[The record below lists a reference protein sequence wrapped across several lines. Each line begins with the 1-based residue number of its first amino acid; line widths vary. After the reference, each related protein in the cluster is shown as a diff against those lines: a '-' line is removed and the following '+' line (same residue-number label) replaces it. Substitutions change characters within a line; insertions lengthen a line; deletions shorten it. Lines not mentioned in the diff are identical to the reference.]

1 MDDRQPVSLARR
13 ALSYLICYLVAVQ
26 PMLPVMAAEITPVTP
41 GTKMDAAG
49 NGVPVVNIATPNQ
62 AGISHNQYDQYN
74 VGQQGLILNNAT
86 GQLTQTQLGGLIQN
100 NPNLRAGQEARA
112 IINEVVGANR
122 TQLQGYT
129 EVAGRAANV
138 MVANPYGITCNGC
151 GFINTPNVTLTTGKP
166 QFDASGNLAALEVS
180 KGTITI
186 EGQGLDGSKAD
197 AVSIVAR
204 ATEINAGIHA
214 KDLTVTLGANRV
226 GQDGSVTP
234 IRGEGPAPG
243 VAVDTSA
250 LGGMYANRIHLV
262 SSEKGVGVNLG
273 NLLARQ
279 GDITLDA
286 NGKLAVH
293 DSLSSG
299 ALTVSA
305 QSVELSGEHKSAGPA
320 AITAQNGISL
330 NNGSLGSDRAV
341 ALQGGSRLQVSGGK
355 IMAGDSINLAATSL
369 SLDSGS
375 ALNATNNISF
385 NAQPD
390 FTGGSGL
397 DPAGQFDNAGQVTAG
412 NNLSVNAFTTGN
424 SGGLLAKGQL
434 AAVGNYVANQGILQG
449 NNVRIKSNSLNNGG
463 TLQSADA
470 VTLDAFTLENN
481 GTLIAKGQLNA
492 VSNSFDNRGT
502 LQGSGVDI
510 KSNALRNSGTLQSAG
525 LLTLNG
531 NSLDQLGTLGATGD
545 GVLTFRDRIS
555 NTQGASLLSDGA
567 LTLSTGDLFQD
578 GNLSGRSGLAINSDN
593 LSSAAGASS
602 ASQGDI
608 ALQVGKHVDINGDVN
623 ADGMLTS
630 TSGSLHT
637 GTTAHLQGQNITL
650 QAGQIALE
658 GTQAAKQRLHI
669 TGTDLTHAG
678 KSSGDDVILSASGS
692 LSNQGSLVANDGLQ
706 ANAANLSNTGTGS
719 GKDINFTATGTL
731 INAGALVAKN
741 QLQVGTASLNN
752 SGTLTAPQLSL
763 SSDSLINSGL
773 IQGTQTL
780 ALRSQDLT
788 NQRSGSIATAGD
800 LTLTLPDF
808 SNSGLL
814 STGGALQ
821 LSGGSLT
828 NDGEINALSL
838 QSDNGRLTNLT
849 GGKLLATGALQLAN
863 DQFNNSGLVAA
874 KGLGLNAA
882 TLDNAG
888 RIQGSDSLTLQAGT
902 FTNRQGGE
910 LLTPGQLT
918 LNSGDLTNAGLI
930 QGEKLALTADNWV
943 NSGNAL
949 SAGNATLKAKTLTNS
964 GKILG
969 QQSIDLQGNT
979 TDNSGWLLAKVLAFQ
994 GDLINSG
1001 LIQGDTA
1008 LTLKGGSLSN
1018 QATGQLQTAGNADIT
1033 ASSLNNQGQLQGD
1046 NLAVTA
1052 QSWQNSGSAR
1062 AMKNVTA
1069 SVAGELNNGGTLTG
1083 QQAMNLQAGKVTNGG
1098 TLAADQLSLQAPRL
1112 SNAGLLQGN
1121 SALAMT
1127 SAQIANLAN
1136 GRLVSGSGLSL
1147 APVQLINDGAVQV
1160 AGTFSVNGGDFTNNG
1175 QVNADALNATLTG
1188 TLNNGGN
1195 GKLLARQ
1202 LAQVQAQSLT
1212 NAGIVAGQQLQI
1224 TGDTLQNQGLLQ
1236 GDNALTAGFRQL
1248 DNQASGQLITGGAL
1262 TLQGTDA
1269 RNAGIWQGSQLSYRF
1284 GSLKNTGT
1292 LNGTGTLDGQ
1302 TSGLLDNSG
1311 NLITGGNASLNAD
1324 SLVNSGKIMAGG
1336 LTLRAGSLNNSGLWQ
1351 GSTTLDAL
1359 SNGDLTQ
1366 SSTGRTLSGGD
1377 LLLGAAT
1384 LNTAGTLQGGNAQIT
1399 AGSWQNQGSLLS
1411 TGDLTAAIDNDL
1423 YNGGS
1428 LLSQGGAQ
1436 LSAQNLVN
1444 TGAVLAEKT
1453 MTLSGGTLNN
1463 SGAIQGDTL
1472 SVTPASVTNQGNLI
1486 GLKSLTLGPAPQ
1498 RFSMLLAQS
1507 APARELVNNAG
1518 GQLLTQG
1525 TLNITAGNVTNN
1537 GTWQGQ
1543 QILLNAAKLANGGA
1557 IQSADGLQ
1565 LTLTDRLDAAAGSK
1579 ISANGTAALQALTL
1593 ANQGQ
1598 WVAKNLMLK
1607 GDTLSNNGNIAG
1619 TDGLTVQLN
1628 GALTQEQDKT
1638 LLSAGKLS
1646 LQAASLSN
1654 AGRIQG
1660 SDLVINTGT
1669 VDNTG
1674 RLQGDNSLQLSTSG
1688 QLTNATS
1695 GTVLSQNALSLTTPD
1710 LYNDGLIQGAGGTV
1724 SATNSATNNGRLLT
1738 GGVLTFTTPQ
1748 LVNNGW
1754 LQAGQLT
1761 LNASGLTNN
1770 GTLLADQQGTLNGNG
1785 FQNQGTAQAGNLA
1798 VNYQTLNNSG
1808 TLLGTGQLSVNAAQV
1823 NLAGSGRLFSGGTL
1837 SLVSNGFDQFG
1848 QVVALGDAVLNLA
1861 NSFVSHNTLAAGN
1874 RLTLNSNGSLENQST
1889 MQGQGVTLNA
1899 GGDLTNNG
1907 QITTGSADS
1916 SLTGNRIA
1924 MNGAGS
1930 LQGGGNVTLNS
1941 RSDVTLDGFTGT
1953 LGNLTISTPG
1963 SLVNTALLY
1972 AGQNLYLFANSIRNQ
1987 RGDILAGNSLW
1998 MQRDG
2003 AGNANGEVIN
2013 TSGTIETQGGDITI
2027 RTGNL
2032 LNQRDGLRVDQ
2043 NTQKTTGLPKEVG
2056 QASFSYYFGQL
2067 PSDEIGY
2074 YTKTIRHGG
2083 SPGKG
2088 NGSETTYI
2096 YSAPNLKGAVK
2107 RFLTETTTLT
2117 ASADGG
2123 IARISSGNNLD
2134 VFAGQVNNLASFILA
2149 NGTISLSG
2157 NTLNNQSWFNG
2168 VRKTYLTYKY
2178 NGPIGTETLPEY
2190 SSYCGC
2196 MSGSEISK
2204 VVYNLSSAPE
2214 QETTLSGDALR
2225 SVIQAGGNISANF
2238 SGNVSNTA
2246 LTPNAGRTG
2255 NTLSAPRLQGLSA
2268 LSRIGTQQHQQI
2280 SGTDQVTIN
2289 SPQWRNQLLG
2299 ALQQIN
2305 GGSVMDNSE
2314 PDKASLVNHTSGK
2327 FDSADL
2333 GRPARL
2339 ITDTS
2344 VSAVNLRDY
2353 KSASVDISA
2362 YPVPSGDNG
2371 YFVLGNSKSPYLIT
2385 LNPKLNGLGQLNNSL
2400 FGDLN
2405 ALLGRQ
2411 PGQAPQESR
2420 QLYTDKT
2427 TFLGSSYLL
2436 DRLNL
2441 KPNYDYRFLGDAAFD
2456 TRYVSNV
2463 VLNQT
2468 GSRYLNGIGSELDQM
2483 RYLMDNAA
2491 SAQRALGL
2499 QFGVSLSAQQVASL
2513 DKSIVWWEAA
2523 TINGETVM
2531 VPKVY
2536 LSSKDVEMHD
2546 GSVIAGN
2553 NVTLSG
2559 GDITNSGSTVT
2570 AKNNLAV
2577 SSQNNVN
2584 NLSAGMLYA
2593 GENLQLI
2600 AINNINN
2607 VSSNITGKKVA
2618 LESVNGDIN
2627 NTTATSLWQSNISGD
2642 KRNVTSAS
2650 QTFIGRSATIASL
2663 GSLSLKAGNDINI
2676 KGANVNAGGDLLMNA
2691 WHDIAIKE
2699 NQVTSAFNF
2708 QNTGNQNITNTA
2720 SQISAGHNLA
2730 IQSGHDLN
2738 VMASNLNAANDAS
2751 LQAGNDLNLS
2761 SATNSQN
2768 SRNGNQE
2775 SHSTGLDRTAVSSG
2789 GSLSLAAGQDINSQ
2803 AAAIAATGNAALKAG
2818 RDINL
2823 NADATGSGYSER
2835 GDKKTVISE
2844 TVRQQGTEIASG
2856 GSTTMAAGRDINT
2869 QATDVTA
2876 QRDIAL
2882 QAGRDVNLNTAT
2894 ESDYY
2899 YKEETKTKKGF
2910 LSKKTTHT
2918 IEEDKATNE
2927 KGTQLSG
2934 NNVSVTAGNNLT
2946 VQGSS
2951 VAGQSGVALSAGND
2965 VNVLAAT
2972 DTQSTYRLKEEKK
2985 SGFGSSGLGISY
2997 GKQSSKS
3004 EYKGAK
3010 VTQSDARSLIGAAD
3024 GGVTVSAGQNALVKG
3039 SDVVAGGNNGDI
3051 TVTAK
3056 NITLIA
3062 GQDHITERTHQ
3073 ESKSSG
3079 IGLSLSGT
3087 LLDTIR
3093 NLRDVVHQNSS
3104 FYQQAK
3110 SVGTEL
3116 GATLLD
3122 SPGLS
3127 LSYNHSSS
3135 KADQKS
3141 DSIYQSG
3148 SSLSASGSVLLKA
3161 KGNGPDGNILLQG
3174 SSVAAGNKAELKA
3187 TNNVDIVTSQDSQS
3201 VSSESSSKRLSLTSG
3216 ASPAGFVRMAGNS
3229 PNHGSPASPVGIA
3242 REQQTSNASY
3252 LTQHTS
3258 SVTGNTVSIDSDKGD
3273 INLSGSTVTGKQSV
3287 TLTAKQGNV
3296 NLTTGEDK
3304 QDISAQGGSTLIG
3317 SLGGDGYSGT
3327 LGWGSTAWNKART
3340 GTQQSNLRSGV
3351 VSEQGN
3357 VSVSAGKDISLQ
3369 GADVYAGNALNVDGR
3384 NINLNPSEDSN
3395 RASSNSKSAQYGVTA
3410 QVSGYAVSIAQAADK
3425 VADAHKNNSDPRLQA
3440 IYAAQAALT
3449 ALSAATQ
3456 NTAAIK
3462 VSVSATAGTS
3472 HQSVEQSSMVQ
3483 SGSVLKSQGDTT
3495 LTAAENITG
3504 KGAKIS
3510 GDNVALTAGKDIA
3523 LSSAQDQTSQ
3533 ESTSGGNHYG
3543 VGVGFGLGGSQNGF
3557 SIELAASQNSAN
3569 ANGSSVTH
3577 HNSDITARG
3586 DLSVKAGQD
3595 VTLNG
3600 AGLKGNHVELNAGRN
3615 LNIASQQDQ
3624 STYDSHQSSSGF
3636 SASIC
3641 VPPICAGVP
3650 VQGSASMSGSKIYND
3665 YASVQ
3670 QQSGIR
3676 AGDGGYNIY
3685 VGNHTQLDG
3694 AVIASS
3700 ATPDKNHL
3708 STGTLGWS
3716 DIDNHAKSGGSG
3728 YGISAS
3734 TSGMPSAGLTQVKAG
3749 ADSVTHSA
3757 VSAGTIDIR
3766 DPASQKQD
3774 LATLSRDT
3782 DSASGALSD
3791 HFNAQ
3796 KVQDNLDVQR
3806 EMTALGQQAIQS
3818 TFDYLK
3824 EKEKNEQLD
3833 KLKDDPA
3840 FNKLTP
3846 EQKSLVLSSLDK
3858 QTEEKY
3864 GIGSKMQIA
3873 AQAVSGV
3880 FSALAGGNASG
3891 AVAAG
3896 AAPLL
3901 AQMIKQASGDN
3912 DAMRILLHTLA
3923 SGLIARAQGGSVAG
3937 AAAGGFTAAALGTN
3951 DALSKLFFGKEAALL
3966 TADEKQ
3972 LIANIVTLAGAGVG
3986 GAVGGGTGAG
3996 SGGSAART
4004 EVENNTLSV
4013 PQIESFAEKAKG
4025 CEARGDCGQIVKE
4038 MEDLSL
4044 KQQKEMIAV
4053 CSTNP
4058 AACKEKYGDIPA
4070 NGMLVRKA
4078 LDGLFDADVPSQL
4091 KNDISSFWAQQMEAE
4106 GVVTS
4111 TEFASQ
4117 LENRYGMDKQQSE
4130 ILAMAVLGAVTGG
4143 MGKAGASTPGKTISA
4158 KPEWL
4163 QNVQAGNKFNEEQ
4176 SKNYPYNELYV
4187 NKPNG
4192 NGYYRVDSYNPAK
4205 GEIVSR
4211 KFTQFADITE
4221 ATATSYIREA
4231 VNKYPAGAT
4240 VANVPSS
4247 GDLGGSLLKG
4257 INILEIPP
4265 QTKPIPQS
4273 IIDIAKESGV
4283 VIRDTNGKVY
4293 K

>member
-41 GTKMDAAG
+41 GTRMDAAG

-62 AGISHNQYDQYN
+62 AGVSHNQYDQYN

-100 NPNLRAGQEARA
+100 NPNLKAGQEARA

-122 TQLQGYT
+122 SQLQGYT

-166 QFDASGNLAALEVS
+166 QFDANGNLAALEVS

-226 GQDGSVTP
+226 GQDGSITP
-234 IRGEGPAPG
+234 INGEGPAPG

-293 DSLSSG
+293 NSLSSG
-299 ALTVSA
+299 ALTASA
-305 QSVELSGEHKSAGPA
+305 QSVELSGEHKASGPA
-320 AITAQNGISL
+320 TITAQNAISL
-330 NNGSLGSDRAV
+330 HDGSLGSDRAV
-341 ALQGGSRLQVSGGK
+341 SLQGGKRLQINSGK
-355 IMAGDSINLAATSL
+355 IVAGDSINLAATSL
-369 SLDSGS
+369 SLDNGS
-375 ALNATNNISF
+375 ALNATNNITF

-390 FTGGSGL
+390 LAGNLSL
-397 DPAGQFDNAGQVTAG
+397 DSAGRFDNAGQFTAG
-412 NNLSVNAFTTGN
+412 NNLSLNAFTIGNTG
-424 SGGLLAKGQL
+424 SLSAKGQL
-434 AAVGNYVANQGILQG
+434 STVSNNVTNQGALQG
-449 NNVRIKSNSLNNGG
+449 NAIRLKS
-463 TLQSADA
+463 DA
-470 VTLDAFTLENN
+470 LT
-481 GTLIAKGQLNA
+481 
-492 VSNSFDNRGT
+492 
-502 LQGSGVDI
+502 
-510 KSNALRNSGTLQSAG
+510 NSGTLQ
-525 LLTLNG
+525 
-531 NSLDQLGTLGATGD
+531 GAD
-545 GVLTFRDRIS
+545 
-555 NTQGASLLSDGA
+555 A
-567 LTLSTGDLFQD
+567 LTLDT
-578 GNLSGRSGLAINSDN
+578 
-593 LSSAAGASS
+593 
-602 ASQGDI
+602 
-608 ALQVGKHVDINGDVN
+608 
-623 ADGMLTS
+623 MT
-630 TSGSLHT
+630 
-637 GTTAHLQGQNITL
+637 
-650 QAGQIALE
+650 
-658 GTQAAKQRLHI
+658 
-669 TGTDLTHAG
+669 
-678 KSSGDDVILSASGS
+678 
-692 LSNQGSLVANDGLQ
+692 
-706 ANAANLSNTGTGS
+706 
-719 GKDINFTATGTL
+719 
-731 INAGALVAKN
+731 
-741 QLQVGTASLNN
+741 LNN
-752 SGTLTAPQLSL
+752 SGSLTAPQLTL
-763 SSDSLINSGL
+763 NSDAITNSGL
-773 IQGTQTL
+773 LQGTQNLTVL
-780 ALRSQDLT
+780 SKRLT
-788 NQRSGSIATAGD
+788 NLKNGSVATAGD
-800 LTLTLPDF
+800 LTLNLPDF

-814 STGGALQ
+814 SSGGALQ
-821 LSGGSLT
+821 LSGNSLI

-838 QSDNGRLTNLT
+838 RSDNSQLTNLA
-849 GGKLLATGALQLAN
+849 GGKLLATGPLQLAN
-863 DQFNNSGLVAA
+863 NQLTNGGLIAA
-874 KGLGLNAA
+874 NQLGLTAD
-882 TLDNAG
+882 TLNNTG
-888 RIQGSDSLTLQAGT
+888 RIQGANSLNLKAGKLN
-902 FTNRQGGE
+902 NRQGGE
-910 LLTPGQLT
+910 LLTSEQLT

-930 QGEKLALTADNWV
+930 QADKLALTADNWS

-949 SAGNATLKAKTLTNS
+949 SAGDATLKAKTLTNS

-969 QQSIDLQGNT
+969 QQSVDLQGNT

-1001 LIQGDTA
+1001 LIQGDTT
-1008 LTLKGGSLSN
+1008 LTLKGNSLTN
-1018 QATGQLQTAGNADIT
+1018 QATGQLQTAGNADIA
-1033 ASSLNNQGQLQGD
+1033 ASTLDNQGQLQGD
-1046 NLAVTA
+1046 NLSVTA

-1062 AMKNVTA
+1062 AAKDATA
-1069 SVAGELNNGGTLTG
+1069 SVVGELNNGGTLTS
-1083 QQAMNLQAGKVTNGG
+1083 QQVMNLQSGNVTNTG
-1098 TLAADQLSLQAPRL
+1098 TLAADQLTVQAPQI

-1121 SALAMT
+1121 SALAIT

-1136 GRLVSGSGLSL
+1136 GKLVSGSGLSL
-1147 APVQLINDGAVQV
+1147 APVQLTNDGLLQV
-1160 AGTFSVNGGDFTNNG
+1160 AGTFNVNGGDFTNNG
-1175 QVNADALNATLTG
+1175 QVSADALNTSLTG
-1188 TLNNGGN
+1188 TLNNGEN

-1212 NAGIVAGQQLQI
+1212 NAGIIAGQQLQI
-1224 TGDTLQNQGLLQ
+1224 SGDRLQNQGLLQ

-1248 DNQASGQLITGGAL
+1248 DNLVG
-1262 TLQGTDA
+1262 
-1269 RNAGIWQGSQLSYRF
+1269 
-1284 GSLKNTGT
+1284 
-1292 LNGTGTLDGQ
+1292 
-1302 TSGLLDNSG
+1302 G
-1311 NLITGGNASLNAD
+1311 NLITGGSGSLNTG
-1324 SLVNSGKIMAGG
+1324 SLVNSGKIMASG
-1336 LTLRAGSLNNSGLWQ
+1336 LTLRGGSLNNSGLWQ
-1351 GSTTLDAL
+1351 GITSLDAL
-1359 SNGDLTQ
+1359 STGDLTQ
-1366 SSTGRTLSGGD
+1366 SSTGKALSGGD

-1384 LNTAGTLQGGNAQIT
+1384 LNTAGTLQGVNAEIT

-1411 TGDLTAAIDNDL
+1411 TGDLSAAIDSNL
-1423 YNGGS
+1423 TNGGS

-1436 LSAQNLVN
+1436 LRAQNLVN
-1444 TGAVLAEKT
+1444 TGSILAEKA
-1453 MTLSGGTLNN
+1453 MTLNGSSLNN

-1472 SVTPASVTNQGNLI
+1472 SITPASVTNQGNLI

-1498 RFSMLLAQS
+1498 RFRMLLAQS
-1507 APARELVNNAG
+1507 APTRELVNNAG

-1525 TLNITAGNVTNN
+1525 ALTITADNVTNN
-1537 GTWQGQ
+1537 GAWQGQ
-1543 QILLNAAKLANGGA
+1543 QILLNATKLANGGA

-1593 ANQGQ
+1593 VNQGQ
-1598 WVAKNLMLK
+1598 WMAKNLTLK
-1607 GDTLSNNGNIAG
+1607 GDTLNNNGEITGA
-1619 TDGLTVQLN
+1619 DSLTVQLN
-1628 GALTQEQDKT
+1628 GGLTQQQDKT
-1638 LLSAGKLS
+1638 LLSAGKIS
-1646 LQAASLSN
+1646 LQSAALNN

-1660 SDLVINTGT
+1660 SELEINTGAL
-1669 VDNTG
+1669 DNAG
-1674 RLQGDNSLQLSTSG
+1674 RLQGDNNLLLSATG
-1688 QLTNATS
+1688 HLTNAAN
-1695 GTVLSQNALSLTTPD
+1695 GTLVSQNALTLTTPD
-1710 LYNDGLIQGAGGTV
+1710 LYNYGLIQGAGGTV
-1724 SATNSATNNGRLLT
+1724 NATNSATNNGRLLA
-1738 GGVLTFTTPQ
+1738 GGALTFTTPQ

-1770 GTLLADQQGTLNGNG
+1770 GTLLADQQGTLNGTN
-1785 FQNQGTAQAGNLA
+1785 FQNQGMAQGGNLA
-1798 VNYQTLNNSG
+1798 VNYQNLSNSG
-1808 TLLGTGQLSVNAAQV
+1808 TVLGTGQLNVNAAQV
-1823 NLAGSGRLFSGGTL
+1823 NLAGSGRLFSGGGLT
-1837 SLVSNGFDQFG
+1837 LVSNGFDQFG
-1848 QVVALGDAVLNLA
+1848 QVVALGDVLVNLA

-1907 QITTGSADS
+1907 QITTGGADS

-1930 LQGGGNVTLNS
+1930 LQGGGNVTLSS

-2013 TSGTIETQGGDITI
+2013 TSGTIETQGGDINI
-2027 RTGNL
+2027 NTGHL
-2032 LNQRDGLRVDQ
+2032 LNTRDGLSVSE
-2043 NTQKTTGLPKEVG
+2043 NKTSSVRDDLGKSTINVSITDMKPGE
-2056 QASFSYYFGQL
+2056 F
-2067 PSDEIGY
+2067 GY
-2074 YTKTIRHGG
+2074 YVVKTQTECE
-2083 SPGKG
+2083 SWGKG
-2088 NGSETTYI
+2088 NGGRCRPGTTSYI
-2096 YSAPNLKGAVK
+2096 YAPTKDWTSRTFLSSSVSVK
-2107 RFLTETTTLT
+2107 VN
-2117 ASADGG
+2117 ANGNA
-2123 IARISSGNNLD
+2123 ARLASGNNLSIR
-2134 VFAGQVNNLASFILA
+2134 AGGIDNQASNILSQKD
-2149 NGTISLSG
+2149 IYLSG
-2157 NTLNNQSWFNG
+2157 GQLNNQSWQSG
-2168 VRKTYLTYKY
+2168 TQSSYLIYKY
-2178 NGPIGTETLPEY
+2178 QGPLAVYTAGSIVQKGKGLNITNDGTTTLAKTNTI
-2190 SSYCGC
+2190 SY
-2196 MSGSEISK
+2196 
-2204 VVYNLSSAPE
+2204 
-2214 QETTLSGDALR
+2214 TLSGHEESYSPGELYR
-2225 SVIQAGGNISANF
+2225 SVIQAGGNVNDNF
-2238 SGNVSNTA
+2238 SSNISNTNTTA
-2246 LTPNAGRTG
+2246 NAGWTG
-2255 NTLSAPRLQGLSA
+2255 NTISTPGIRGLASLSQASA
-2268 LSRIGTQQHQQI
+2268 QQRQQI
-2280 SGTDQVTIN
+2280 AGADKVAVN
-2289 SPQWRNQLLG
+2289 SPQWRDQLQG
-2299 ALQQIN
+2299 ALQQVN
-2305 GGSVMDNSE
+2305 SVSALDNSAT
-2314 PDKASLVNHTSGK
+2314 DKTSLVNHTAGNMSR
-2327 FDSADL
+2327 ADL
-2333 GRPARL
+2333 SQSGNL
-2339 ITDTS
+2339 ITDPS
-2344 VSAVNLRDY
+2344 VSAANLRNY
-2353 KSASVDISA
+2353 QPASVDTSA
-2362 YPVPSGDNG
+2362 YPIPSGANG
-2371 YFVLGNSKSPYLIT
+2371 YFVMGNSKSPYLIT
-2385 LNPKLNGLGQLNNSL
+2385 LNPKLNGLGQLDNSL

-2411 PGQAPQESR
+2411 PGQPTQETR

-2513 DKSIVWWEAA
+2513 DKSMVWWEAA

-2559 GDITNSGSTVT
+2559 GDISNDGSTIT
-2570 AKNNLAV
+2570 AKNNLSV
-2577 SSQNNVN
+2577 NSQNSIN
-2584 NLSAGMLYA
+2584 NLNAGMICA

-2607 VSSNITGKKVA
+2607 ISSNISGKKVD
-2618 LESVNGDIN
+2618 LESANGDIN
-2627 NTTATSLWQSNISGD
+2627 NITTTDLWQLDAKNNGGLEKKYSETLTKATANITAVD
-2642 KRNVTSAS
+2642 
-2650 QTFIGRSATIASL
+2650 
-2663 GSLSLKAGNDINI
+2663 SLSMKAGNSINVT
-2676 KGANVNAGGDLLMNA
+2676 GANVKAGGDLLLDA
-2691 WHDIAIKE
+2691 WKDIAI
-2699 NQVTSAFNF
+2699 TD
-2708 QNTGNQNITNTA
+2708 NQNINDYSQTVYGHGRGWEGRVIGSTTQTQVSTTSSAITAGKNLSAHSGRDLTVTA
-2720 SQISAGHNLA
+2720 SNI
-2730 IQSGHDLN
+2730 
-2738 VMASNLNAANDAS
+2738 NAANDAS
-2751 LQAGNDLNLS
+2751 LTAGNNISLN
-2761 SATNSQN
+2761 SATNSQSSSKGNSSSSSVGSTRSQINSGGNLSLVAGQDITSQAANIASNGDVALKAGNNINLNSSSSTQN
-2768 SRNGNQE
+2768 SRSGNQE
-2775 SHSTGLDRTAVSSG
+2775 SHSTGVDRTSVSSG
-2789 GSLSLAAGQDINSQ
+2789 GNLSLSAGQDINSQ

-2823 NADATGSGYSER
+2823 NAEATGSGYSER

-2856 GSTTMAAGRDINT
+2856 GSTTLAAGRDINT
-2869 QATDVTA
+2869 EATDVTA
-2876 QRDIAL
+2876 KQDIAL

-2927 KGTQLSG
+2927 KSTQLSG
-2934 NNVSVTAGNNLT
+2934 DKVTITAGNNLT

-2951 VAGQSGVALSAGND
+2951 VAGQKGVELSAGND

-2997 GKQSSKS
+2997 GKQSAKS

-3024 GGVTVSAGQNALVKG
+3024 GAVTVTAGNNALVKG
-3039 SDVVAGGNNGDI
+3039 SDVVAGGSNGDI

-3056 NITLIA
+3056 NIALMA
-3062 GQDHITERTHQ
+3062 GQDRISESTHQ

-3079 IGLSLSGT
+3079 FGLSLSGT
-3087 LLDTIR
+3087 PLDTVR
-3093 NLRDVVHQNSS
+3093 NLRDAMHQNSS
-3104 FYQQAK
+3104 TYQQAK
-3110 SVGTEL
+3110 AVGNEL
-3116 GATLLD
+3116 GASMLD

-3127 LSYNHSSS
+3127 LTYNRSSS
-3135 KADQKS
+3135 KADQQS
-3141 DSIYQSG
+3141 NSIYQSG
-3148 SSLSASGSVLLKA
+3148 SSLSASGNVLLNA

-3174 SSVAAGNKAELKA
+3174 SSVAAGNKVGLKA
-3187 TNNVDIVTSQDSQS
+3187 SNNVDIVTTEDSQS
-3201 VSSESSSKRLSLTSG
+3201 VTSNSSSKNLSLTTG
-3216 ASPAGFVRMAGNS
+3216 ASPAGFARMAGNS
-3229 PNHGSPASPVGIA
+3229 PNNGSPATPVGIA
-3242 REQQTSNASY
+3242 REQQNNNSSY

-3273 INLSGSTVTGKQSV
+3273 INVSGSTVTGKQSV
-3287 TLTAKQGNV
+3287 ALTAKQGNV

-3304 QDISAQGGSTLIG
+3304 QDISAHGGSTLIG

-3327 LGWGSTAWNKART
+3327 IGWGSTAWNKAQT

-3357 VSVSAGKDISLQ
+3357 VSISAGKDVNLQ
-3369 GADVYAGNALNVDGR
+3369 GADVYAGNALNVDGK

-3395 RASSNSKSAQYGVTA
+3395 RASSSSKSAQYGITA

-3449 ALSAATQ
+3449 ALSATTQ
-3456 NTAAIK
+3456 STAAVK

-3472 HQSVEQSSMVQ
+3472 HQSVEQSSAVQ

-3510 GDNVALTAGKDIA
+3510 GDNVALTAGKDIG
-3523 LSSAQDQTSQ
+3523 LSAAQDQSSQ
-3533 ESTSGGNHYG
+3533 QSSSGGNHYG

-3577 HNSDITARG
+3577 HNSDVTARG

-3600 AGLKGNHVELNAGRN
+3600 ASLKGNHVELNAGRD

-3650 VQGSASMSGSKIYND
+3650 VQGSANISGGKVNNNF
-3665 YASVQ
+3665 ASVQ
-3670 QQSGIR
+3670 QQSGIK
-3676 AGDGGYNIY
+3676 AGNGGYDVY
-3685 VGNHTQLDG
+3685 VGQHTQLDG

-3749 ADSVTHSA
+3749 ADSVTRSA

-3796 KVQDNLDVQR
+3796 RVQDNLDVQR
-3806 EMTALGQQAIQS
+3806 EMTALGQQAIQE
-3818 TFDYLK
+3818 TFGYLK
-3824 EKEKNEQLD
+3824 AKEKNEQLD

-3840 FNKLTP
+3840 FNNLTP
-3846 EQKSLVLSSLDK
+3846 EQKNLVLNSLDK

-3923 SGLIARAQGGSVAG
+3923 SGLIAKAQGGSVAG
-3937 AAAGGFTAAALGTN
+3937 AAAGGFTAAAMGTK
-3951 DALSKLFFGKEAALL
+3951 DVLSRLFFGKEAALL

-3986 GAVGGGTGAG
+3986 GAVGGGSGAG

-4004 EVENNTLSV
+4004 EVENNSLSV

-4044 KQQKEMIAV
+4044 NQQKEMIAV
-4053 CSTNP
+4053 CASN
-4058 AACKEKYGDIPA
+4058 ASACKEKYGDIPA

-4078 LDGLFDADVPSQL
+4078 LDSLFDADVPAEM

-4117 LENRYGMDKQQSE
+4117 LESRYGMDKQQSE

-4143 MGKAGASTPGKTISA
+4143 MGKVGASTPGKTISA

-4163 QNVQAGNKFNEEQ
+4163 QNVQAGNKFNTEQ

-4192 NGYYRVDSYNPAK
+4192 NGYYRVDSYNPAT

-4221 ATATSYIREA
+4221 ATATNYIREA

-4247 GDLGGSLLKG
+4247 GDLAGSLLKG
-4257 INILEIPP
+4257 KNILEIPP
-4265 QTKPIPQS
+4265 QAKPIPQS
-4273 IIDIAKESGV
+4273 IIDTARKSGV

>member
-41 GTKMDAAG
+41 GTRMDAAG

-62 AGISHNQYDQYN
+62 AGVSHNQYDQYN

-100 NPNLRAGQEARA
+100 NPNLKAGQEARA

-122 TQLQGYT
+122 SQLQGYT
-129 EVAGRAANV
+129 EVAGKAANV

-166 QFDASGNLAALEVS
+166 QFDANGNLAALEVS

-226 GQDGSVTP
+226 GQDGSITP
-234 IRGEGPAPG
+234 INGEGPAPG

-293 DSLSSG
+293 NSLSSG
-299 ALTVSA
+299 ALTASA
-305 QSVELSGEHKSAGPA
+305 QSIELSGEHKSAGPA
-320 AITAQNGISL
+320 TITAQNAISL
-330 NNGSLGSDRAV
+330 HDGSLGSDRTI
-341 ALQGGSRLQVSGGK
+341 ALQGGKRLQINSGK
-355 IMAGDSINLAATSL
+355 IVAGDSINLAATSL
-369 SLDSGS
+369 SLDNGS

-390 FTGGSGL
+390 FTGGLSL

-434 AAVGNYVANQGILQG
+434 AMVGNYVTNQGILQG

-510 KSNALRNSGTLQSAG
+510 KSDALRNSGTLQSAG

-650 QAGQIALE
+650 RAGQIALE

-741 QLQVGTASLNN
+741 QLQVGSASLNN

-773 IQGTQTL
+773 IQGTQNL

-838 QSDNGRLTNLT
+838 QSDNGRLTNLA

-910 LLTPGQLT
+910 LLTTGQLT

-930 QGEKLALTADNWV
+930 QADKLALTADNWQ

-969 QQSIDLQGNT
+969 QQSVELQGNT

-1052 QSWQNSGSAR
+1052 QSWQNSGSAQ
-1062 AMKNVTA
+1062 ATKNITA
-1069 SVAGELNNGGTLTG
+1069 SVAGELNNGGTLTA
-1083 QQAMNLQAGKVTNGG
+1083 QQAMNLQAGKVTNAG
-1098 TLAADQLSLQAPRL
+1098 TLAADQLTIQAPQL
-1112 SNAGLLQGN
+1112 SNAGLIQGN
-1121 SALAMT
+1121 SALAIT

-1147 APVQLINDGAVQV
+1147 APVQLVNDGLLQV
-1160 AGTFSVNGGDFTNNG
+1160 AGTFSINGGDFTNNG
-1175 QVNADALNATLTG
+1175 QVNADALNTALTG
-1188 TLNNGGN
+1188 TLNNGVN

-1212 NAGIVAGQQLQI
+1212 NAGSVAGQQLQI

-1248 DNQASGQLITGGAL
+1248 NNLAGGQLITGGAL

-1269 RNAGIWQGSQLSYRF
+1269 RNAGTWQGSQLSYRF

-1292 LNGTGTLDGQ
+1292 LNGNRALDGQ
-1302 TSGLLDNSG
+1302 TTGLLDNSG
-1311 NLITGGNASLNAD
+1311 NLITGGNASLNAE
-1324 SLVNSGKIMAGG
+1324 SLTNSGKIMASG

-1351 GSTTLDAL
+1351 GSTSLDAL
-1359 SNGDLTQ
+1359 STGDLTQ
-1366 SSTGRTLSGGD
+1366 SSTGRALSGGD

-1384 LNTAGTLQGGNAQIT
+1384 LNTAGTLQGVNAEIT
-1399 AGSWQNQGSLLS
+1399 SGSWQNQGSLLS
-1411 TGDLTAAIDNDL
+1411 TGELTAAIDSNL
-1423 YNGGS
+1423 TNGGS

-1444 TGAVLAEKT
+1444 TGSVLAEKA
-1453 MTLSGGTLNN
+1453 MTLNGGSLNN

-1498 RFSMLLAQS
+1498 RFRMLLAQS
-1507 APARELVNNAG
+1507 APTRELVNNAG

-1525 TLNITAGNVTNN
+1525 ALTITADNVTNN
-1537 GTWQGQ
+1537 GSWQGQ

-1565 LTLTDRLDAAAGSK
+1565 LTLSDRLDAAAGSK

-1598 WVAKNLMLK
+1598 WVAKNLTLK
-1607 GDTLSNNGNIAG
+1607 GDTLNNNGDITGA
-1619 TDGLTVQLN
+1619 DSLSVQLN
-1628 GALTQEQDKT
+1628 GALTQQQDKN
-1638 LLSAGKLS
+1638 LLSAGKIS
-1646 LQAASLSN
+1646 LQSASLN
-1654 AGRIQG
+1654 NLGRIQG
-1660 SDLVINTGT
+1660 SELQINTGAL
-1669 VDNTG
+1669 DNAG
-1674 RLQGDNSLQLSTSG
+1674 RLQGDNNLLLSATG
-1688 QLTNATS
+1688 HLTNAAN
-1695 GTVLSQNALSLTTPD
+1695 GTLVSQNALTLTAPD
-1710 LYNDGLIQGAGGTV
+1710 LYNYGLIQGVGGTV
-1724 SATNSATNNGRLLT
+1724 NATNSATNNGRLLA
-1738 GGVLTFTTPQ
+1738 GGALTFTTPQ

-1770 GTLLADQQGTLNGNG
+1770 GTLLADQQGTLNGTN
-1785 FQNQGTAQAGNLA
+1785 FQNQGMAQGGNLA
-1798 VNYQTLNNSG
+1798 VNYQNLGNSG
-1808 TLLGTGQLSVNAAQV
+1808 TVLGTGQLNVNAAQV
-1823 NLAGSGRLFSGGTL
+1823 NLTGSGRLFSGGGLT
-1837 SLVSNGFDQFG
+1837 LVSNGFDQFG
-1848 QVVALGDAVLNLA
+1848 QVVALGDVLVNLA

-1907 QITTGSADS
+1907 QITTGGADS

-2032 LNQRDGLRVDQ
+2032 LNQRDGLRIEQ
-2043 NTQKTTGLPKEVG
+2043 STQKPSGLPKEVG
-2056 QASFSYYFGQL
+2056 QASFSYYLGQL
-2067 PSDEIGY
+2067 PTDEIGY

-2083 SPGKG
+2083 SEGKG

-2096 YSAPNLKGAVK
+2096 YSAPNRKAAEK

-2117 ASADGG
+2117 ASANGG
-2123 IARISSGNNLD
+2123 IARISAGNNLD
-2134 VFAGQVNNLASFILA
+2134 VFAGQANNLASIMLA
-2149 NGTISLSG
+2149 NGAISLSG

-2168 VRKTYLTYKY
+2168 VQKTYLTYKY
-2178 NGPIGTETLPEY
+2178 NGPIGTEDLPEY
-2190 SSYCGC
+2190 AAYCGC

-2214 QETTLSGDALR
+2214 QETTLSGEALR

-2238 SGNVSNTA
+2238 SGNISNTA

-2255 NTLSAPRLQGLSA
+2255 NTLSAPHLQGLSA
-2268 LSRIGTQQHQQI
+2268 LSGVGTQQRQQL
-2280 SGTDQVTIN
+2280 GETDKVAVN
-2289 SPQWRNQLLG
+2289 SPQWRDQLQG
-2299 ALQQIN
+2299 ALQQVN
-2305 GGSVMDNSE
+2305 GDSSLDNST
-2314 PDKASLVNHTSGK
+2314 PDKASLVTHVSGN
-2327 FDSADL
+2327 FSRADL
-2333 GRPARL
+2333 SQSGRL
-2339 ITDTS
+2339 ISDPA
-2344 VSAVNLRDY
+2344 VSTANLRSY
-2353 KSASVDISA
+2353 KPASVDTSA
-2362 YPVPSGDNG
+2362 YPIPSGDNG
-2371 YFVLGNSKSPYLIT
+2371 YFVFGNSKSPYLIT
-2385 LNPKLNGLGQLNNSL
+2385 LNPKLNGLGQLDNSL

-2436 DRLNL
+2436 DRLSL

-2513 DKSIVWWEAA
+2513 DKSMVWWEAT

-2559 GDITNSGSTVT
+2559 GDITNDGSTIT
-2570 AKNNLAV
+2570 AKNNLTV
-2577 SSQNNVN
+2577 SSQNSVN
-2584 NLSAGMLYA
+2584 NLNAGMLYA
-2593 GENLQLI
+2593 GENLQLT

-2607 VSSNITGKKVA
+2607 VSSNISGKKVA

-2627 NTTATSLWQSNISGD
+2627 NTTATTLWQMNASSNE
-2642 KRNVTSAS
+2642 RNIVTAK
-2650 QTFIGRSATIASL
+2650 QTFVGPTATITSL
-2663 GSLSLKAGNDINI
+2663 GSLSLKSGNDINI
-2676 KGANVNAGGDLLMNA
+2676 KGANLSAGGDLLINA
-2691 WHDIAIKE
+2691 WHDIAITN
-2699 NQVTSAFNF
+2699 NQVTSGLAF
-2708 QNTGNQNITNTA
+2708 QNSGNQKVTNTA
-2720 SQISAGHNLA
+2720 SQISAGHNLSV
-2730 IQSGHDLN
+2730 QSGHDLN
-2738 VMASNLNAANDAS
+2738 VTASNLNAANDAT
-2751 LQAGNDLNLS
+2751 LKAGNDLNLN
-2761 SATNSQN
+2761 SATNTQN
-2768 SRNGNQE
+2768 NRSGNQE

-2789 GSLSLAAGQDINSQ
+2789 GNLSLAAGQDINSQ

-2823 NADATGSGYSER
+2823 NAEATGSGYSER

-2856 GSTTMAAGRDINT
+2856 GSTTMVAGRDINT
-2869 QATDVTA
+2869 EATDVTA
-2876 QRDIAL
+2876 KQDIAL

-2918 IEEDKATNE
+2918 IQEDSATNE
-2927 KGTQLSG
+2927 KGTLLSG
-2934 NNVSVTAGNNLT
+2934 NNVSVK
-2946 VQGSS
+2946 
-2951 VAGQSGVALSAGND
+2951 AGND
-2965 VNVLAAT
+2965 L
-2972 DTQSTYRLKEEKK
+2972 
-2985 SGFGSSGLGISY
+2985 
-2997 GKQSSKS
+2997 
-3004 EYKGAK
+3004 
-3010 VTQSDARSLIGAAD
+3010 
-3024 GGVTVSAGQNALVKG
+3024 LVKG
-3039 SDVVAGGNNGDI
+3039 SQVVGDGNVALDAGNNVDIAAATNTDSTWRFSETKKSGLMGTGGIGISIGSSKSLQEMRDKGTSQSQSISTVGSTKGNVSITAGKQLQVNGADLVAGGNMALQGDSV
-3051 TVTAK
+3051 TVTPGHDLR
-3056 NITLIA
+3056 TH
-3062 GQDHITERTHQ
+3062 DERTEQ
-3073 ESKSSG
+3073 RTSGLTLALSGAVAEAVNSAVAAAQSAKQQSDGRLAALQATKAVLSGVQANQASQLAQVQGDPNNG
-3079 IGLSLSGT
+3079 IGISISLS
-3087 LLDTIR
+3087 
-3093 NLRDVVHQNSS
+3093 
-3104 FYQQAK
+3104 
-3110 SVGTEL
+3110 
-3116 GATLLD
+3116 
-3122 SPGLS
+3122 
-3127 LSYNHSSS
+3127 
-3135 KADQKS
+3135 
-3141 DSIYQSG
+3141 
-3148 SSLSASGSVLLKA
+3148 
-3161 KGNGPDGNILLQG
+3161 
-3174 SSVAAGNKAELKA
+3174 
-3187 TNNVDIVTSQDSQS
+3187 
-3201 VSSESSSKRLSLTSG
+3201 
-3216 ASPAGFVRMAGNS
+3216 
-3229 PNHGSPASPVGIA
+3229 
-3242 REQQTSNASY
+3242 
-3252 LTQHTS
+3252 
-3258 SVTGNTVSIDSDKGD
+3258 
-3273 INLSGSTVTGKQSV
+3273 
-3287 TLTAKQGNV
+3287 
-3296 NLTTGEDK
+3296 
-3304 QDISAQGGSTLIG
+3304 
-3317 SLGGDGYSGT
+3317 
-3327 LGWGSTAWNKART
+3327 
-3340 GTQQSNLRSGV
+3340 TQQSK
-3351 VSEQGN
+3351 SEQH
-3357 VSVSAGKDISLQ
+3357 Q
-3369 GADVYAGNALNVDGR
+3369 
-3384 NINLNPSEDSN
+3384 
-3395 RASSNSKSAQYGVTA
+3395 Q
-3410 QVSGYAVSIAQAADK
+3410 
-3425 VADAHKNNSDPRLQA
+3425 SD
-3440 IYAAQAALT
+3440 T
-3449 ALSAATQ
+3449 
-3456 NTAAIK
+3456 
-3462 VSVSATAGTS
+3462 V
-3472 HQSVEQSSMVQ
+3472 
-3483 SGSVLKSQGDTT
+3483 
-3495 LTAAENITG
+3495 
-3504 KGAKIS
+3504 
-3510 GDNVALTAGKDIA
+3510 
-3523 LSSAQDQTSQ
+3523 
-3533 ESTSGGNHYG
+3533 
-3543 VGVGFGLGGSQNGF
+3543 
-3557 SIELAASQNSAN
+3557 
-3569 ANGSSVTH
+3569 NGST
-3577 HNSDITARG
+3577 I
-3586 DLSVKAGQD
+3586 
-3595 VTLNG
+3595 
-3600 AGLKGNHVELNAGRN
+3600 NAGRN
-3615 LNIASQQDQ
+3615 LSINATGKGQGRDSGNLVISGSQLKAGGDTTLQAANDITLTGAANTQ
-3624 STYDSHQSSSGF
+3624 QTTGKNSSSGGG
-3636 SASIC
+3636 I
-3641 VPPICAGVP
+3641 GVSFG
-3650 VQGSASMSGSKIYND
+3650 VGAGSAGLSVF
-3665 YASVQ
+3665 ASVNGAKGNEKGNGTVWSETTLDSGGKVAISSGRDTTLSGAQ
-3670 QQSGIR
+3670 VNGNSVKADVGRDLTITSLQDSDKYDSKQSSFGAGGSFTFGSMTGSGYINASQDKMHSNFDSVKEQSGLY
-3676 AGDGGYNIY
+3676 AGNGGFDVT
-3685 VGNHTQLDG
+3685 VGNHTQLNG
-3694 AVIASS
+3694 AVIASQ
-3700 ATPDKNHL
+3700 ADADKNRL
-3708 STGTLGWS
+3708 DTGTLGFTNLHNEADYKTEHQGIGMS
-3716 DIDNHAKSGGSG
+3716 SG
-3728 YGISAS
+3728 AS
-3734 TSGMPSAGLTQVKAG
+3734 FGGQFAGNMANTMLAG
-3749 ADSVTHSA
+3749 AGGKGHAEGTTQSA
-3757 VSAGTIDIR
+3757 VANGTIVVR
-3766 DPASQKQD
+3766 DQANQKQD
-3774 LATLSRDT
+3774 TATLSRDT
-3782 DSASGALSD
+3782 AHANDSISPIFNKEKEQQRLQTAQMIGEIGSQVADIARTQGEIYALKKAQEVKGPPPEGASEKARNAYIESLKATPEYKKAIADSDSGTGSSLQQGIQAATAAVQGLAGGDFKAALAGASAPYLAELIHKNTTTTGPDGKPVVNTAANLMAHAVVGAVIAQAQGNSALSGASGAALGEFIAQEMYPGIARTDLSEEQKQTISALGTLAAGLAGGLANGSASGAIAGAQAGK
-3791 HFNAQ
+3791 NAVENNSLADIAQAQSEGKTLEQ
-3796 KVQDNLDVQR
+3796 KANEQVEAENDRYKKANCGGMSAEACSVKMYQERREALKETVSLGADFVPIVGDIKSFAEAQSAADYLAAVIGIIPGAGDAAGKIIKAAEAALKNGDVAEASKLINKASEEIQAVKPLDV
-3806 EMTALGQQAIQS
+3806 GS
-3818 TFDYLK
+3818 YK
-3824 EKEKNEQLD
+3824 E
-3833 KLKDDPA
+3833 LKDRSVVGDGLEHDHIPSFA
-3840 FNKLTP
+3840 AIRQAKENELGRKLTP
-3846 EQKSLVLSSLDK
+3846 
-3858 QTEEKY
+3858 TEEKNLYNNATAIEVPKDVHQAGRTY
-3864 GIGSKMQIA
+3864 GGKNTPSQ
-3873 AQAVSGV
+3873 
-3880 FSALAGGNASG
+3880 
-3891 AVAAG
+3891 
-3896 AAPLL
+3896 
-3901 AQMIKQASGDN
+3901 IKQ
-3912 DAMRILLHTLA
+3912 DAIDLC
-3923 SGLIARAQGGSVAG
+3923 G
-3937 AAAGGFTAAALGTN
+3937 AECR
-3951 DALSKLFFGKEAALL
+3951 D
-3966 TADEKQ
+3966 
-3972 LIANIVTLAGAGVG
+3972 
-3986 GAVGGGTGAG
+3986 
-3996 SGGSAART
+3996 T
-4004 EVENNTLSV
+4004 EVHRKNMLD
-4013 PQIESFAEKAKG
+4013 
-4025 CEARGDCGQIVKE
+4025 RGYDPKIVDDAI
-4038 MEDLSL
+4038 MEI
-4044 KQQKEMIAV
+4044 KKR
-4053 CSTNP
+4053 N
-4058 AACKEKYGDIPA
+4058 
-4070 NGMLVRKA
+4070 
-4078 LDGLFDADVPSQL
+4078 SQT
-4091 KNDISSFWAQQMEAE
+4091 
-4106 GVVTS
+4106 GV
-4111 TEFASQ
+4111 
-4117 LENRYGMDKQQSE
+4117 
-4130 ILAMAVLGAVTGG
+4130 
-4143 MGKAGASTPGKTISA
+4143 
-4158 KPEWL
+4158 
-4163 QNVQAGNKFNEEQ
+4163 
-4176 SKNYPYNELYV
+4176 
-4187 NKPNG
+4187 
-4192 NGYYRVDSYNPAK
+4192 
-4205 GEIVSR
+4205 
-4211 KFTQFADITE
+4211 
-4221 ATATSYIREA
+4221 
-4231 VNKYPAGAT
+4231 
-4240 VANVPSS
+4240 
-4247 GDLGGSLLKG
+4247 
-4257 INILEIPP
+4257 
-4265 QTKPIPQS
+4265 TK
-4273 IIDIAKESGV
+4273 
-4283 VIRDTNGKVY
+4283 
-4293 K
+4293 